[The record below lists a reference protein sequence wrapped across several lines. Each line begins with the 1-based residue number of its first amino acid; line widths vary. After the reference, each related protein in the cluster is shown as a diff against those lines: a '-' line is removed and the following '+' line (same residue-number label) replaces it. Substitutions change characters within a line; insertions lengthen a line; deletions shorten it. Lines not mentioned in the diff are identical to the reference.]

1 MLARLAPARLTSL
14 SQACLRCTAPT
25 VLTVRTTDTPRTTL
39 ETADIT
45 SQLRLTAAK
54 VFFFFFFYAHLSYTA
69 PTGRSVVKHTQAV
82 YRAGSAR
89 LEYAF

>member
-14 SQACLRCTAPT
+14 SQACLRCTAAT

-45 SQLRLTAAK
+45 LSQLRLTAAK
-54 VFFFFFFYAHLSYTA
+54 VFFFFSYAHLSYTA
-69 PTGRSVVKHTQAV
+69 PTDRSV
-82 YRAGSAR
+82 
-89 LEYAF
+89 